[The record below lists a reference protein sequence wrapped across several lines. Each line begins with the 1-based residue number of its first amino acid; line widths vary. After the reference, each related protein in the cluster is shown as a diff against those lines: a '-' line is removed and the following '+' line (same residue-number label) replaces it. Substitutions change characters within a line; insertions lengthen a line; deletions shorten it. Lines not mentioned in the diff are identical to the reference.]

1 MTEGSVGYARYLRS
15 PDPVEGVEQV
25 LFVCHANQ
33 CRSPY
38 AEGIARRIA
47 GDASIRFSSAGLI
60 SGGRPMP
67 SLGRNVAPE
76 FGLDF
81 DAHRSRELDLH
92 DLSGFDLI
100 LTMARAQARELMAAD
115 ADAWPRI
122 FTLKQFA
129 RWIGDNPRPPR
140 VALGPWL
147 DAAAGGRPRATI
159 LGASDADD
167 VADPLREP
175 ESAWRDMVDDLTV
188 NLSAVVA
195 GISRG

>member
-1 MTEGSVGYARYLRS
+1 MTDRSVGYAPYLRS
-15 PDPVEGVEQV
+15 PDPVEGVDQI

-38 AEGIARRIA
+38 AEAIARRMA
-47 GDASIRFSSAGLI
+47 GDASVRFSSAGLI

-67 SLGRNVAPE
+67 SLGRSVAPE

-81 DAHRSRELDLH
+81 DAHRSRELDLF
-92 DLSGFDLI
+92 DFAGFDLI
-100 LTMARAQARELMAAD
+100 LTMARAQARELVVAD
-115 ADAWPRI
+115 PDAWPRI

-129 RWIGDNPRPPR
+129 RWIVDNPRSPR
-140 VALGPWL
+140 AALGPWL

-159 LGASDADD
+159 LGSSVADD
-167 VADPLREP
+167 IADPLRAP
-175 ESAWRDMVDDLTV
+175 EAAWREMVDDLTV

-195 GISRG
+195 GISRA